1 MSTVE
6 RTWRSWAEQE
16 VVADPRARKALGAL
30 AFVLATTFGA
40 YVEVK
45 LPGTAVPITLQV
57 LFVILSGAVLGS
69 RAGAAAM
76 ASYVA
81 IGAAGAPVFAGGA
94 GGFAWLLG
102 PTGGYLIA
110 MPAAAWMVGLI
121 AGRDE
126 GWFRLAAGLIVG
138 VATIY
143 LGGLSQLFLLTRLD
157 LGTLL
162 SIGMLPFLAGD
173 VAKILAAFLLTRSL
187 RHTSLGR

>member
-1 MSTVE
+1 
-6 RTWRSWAEQE
+6 
-16 VVADPRARKALGAL
+16 
-30 AFVLATTFGA
+30 
-40 YVEVK
+40 
-45 LPGTAVPITLQV
+45 
-57 LFVILSGAVLGS
+57 
-69 RAGAAAM
+69 M

-94 GGFAWLLG
+94 GGFTWLLG

-126 GWFRLAAGLIVG
+126 GWFRLVVGLIVG

-173 VAKILAAFLLTRSL
+173 VAKVLAAFLLTRSL